1 MKFKFIQKWLTLTSL
16 TVILAAPVA
25 AQDSGSGDL
34 RKQVLALQQELSRLK
49 AQGSAADRLQE
60 LERRIDL
67 VAAEIEKMRTGG
79 AVEAGAP
86 PPPGR
91 LAPAPAPGFPTP
103 PRGPIRGDPPGA
115 P

>member
-49 AQGSAADRLQE
+49 AQGLAADRLQE

-67 VAAEIEKMRTGG
+67 LAAEIEKMRTGG
-79 AVEAGAP
+79 AVEAGTRHPCIAS
-86 PPPGR
+86 PGG
-91 LAPAPAPGFPTP
+91 A
-103 PRGPIRGDPPGA
+103 RGRGQGWWSSPSA
-115 P
+115 S